1 MSLQAGLNMLEDKP
15 LLASSERDEWIRA
28 RLVERF
34 GENPSREYLE
44 ELASSVSIPTDKP
57 LALWTRQEC
66 DARIAQLMLKAM
78 C

>member
-1 MSLQAGLNMLEDKP
+1 MGLQAGLNLLEDK
-15 LLASSERDEWIRA
+15 LVVTHAEREEEIE
-28 RLVERF
+28 RLVKACF
-34 GENPSREYLE
+34 GENTSREYLE
-44 ELASSVSIPTDKP
+44 ELAASAPIPTDKP